1 MGTLPGRPGQQEY
14 VSWSRAYIP
23 SHSHPPHPHTHTL
36 TLTLNN
42 LGLRLHTFTLTPCHP
57 HILTLS
63 HPHSHPHTHILTH
76 ILTYILTHSSHSHP
90 HVLTHILTLTSSH
103 SHPHT
108 SSLTSSHVLTL
119 HPHTHILTPSHSPL
133 LTVNST
139 GTHSVYTVF
148 EGHEIMFHVSTLL
161 PYTSGNKQ
169 QVHYIIRQTLMS
181 CDVHA
186 PLYSVSSPSSI
197 LVLRGHIL
205 FCNRG
210 KNY

>member
-14 VSWSRAYIP
+14 VSWSRAYTP
-23 SHSHPPHPHTHTL
+23 SHSHSHPHTQQPRFEATHFHSHTMSSSHSHPL
-36 TLTLNN
+36 TSSL
-42 LGLRLHTFTLTPCHP
+42 
-57 HILTLS
+57 ILT
-63 HPHSHPHTHILTH
+63 HPHTHILTL
-76 ILTYILTHSSHSHP
+76 I
-90 HVLTHILTLTSSH
+90 LTHILTLTSSH
-103 SHPHT
+103 
-108 SSLTSSHVLTL
+108 VLTP

-133 LTVNST
+133 LTANST

-181 CDVHA
+181 CDVHT
-186 PLYSVSSPSSI
+186 PLSSVSSPSSI